1 MSVRRGMRS
10 VLSLPLVLQDGV
22 VSLKYGTP
30 YLMYKKEE
38 RKERGGRTVRME
50 WLLFVR

>member
-1 MSVRRGMRS
+1 MSVRRGRRS

-30 YLMYKKEE
+30 YLKYKKEE
-38 RKERGGRTVRME
+38 G
-50 WLLFVR
+50 